1 MRVGPA
7 FLKQPI
13 FQGLTQDQVA
23 SLLAIANEKAFED
36 RACVLR
42 INDQNKC
49 LFVVLQGRVT
59 VKTATGDTIAT
70 IGEGGVFGEIS
81 IVDAQPASASILSD
95 GKSYIGIIGQ
105 KELRMLLEGD
115 HSLKGQ
121 LMENLARIL
130 AARLRAVN
138 AHLIAGRLD
147 D

>member
-13 FQGLTQDQVA
+13 FQGLMQDQVA

-36 RACVLR
+36 RDCVLR

-105 KELRMLLEGD
+105 KELRTLLEGD